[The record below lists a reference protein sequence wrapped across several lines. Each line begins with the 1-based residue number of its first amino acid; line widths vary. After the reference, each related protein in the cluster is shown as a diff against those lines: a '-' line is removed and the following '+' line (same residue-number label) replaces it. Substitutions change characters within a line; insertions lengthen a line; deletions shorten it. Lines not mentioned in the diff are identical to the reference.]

1 MDIQD
6 RNLWKQAAGE
16 RLAASFYDP
25 RKLVAIHTG
34 VAIGVSLVATLV
46 SHLLDRLI
54 AQTVGLGGLSTR
66 VNLESIR
73 MLVIL
78 LPGLLTIFWDAG
90 YRSAMLRIGRGEAV
104 MPRGL
109 LEGFQSFWPLLRHA
123 LLRGL
128 LGIPVGMLCWYAAE
142 ILFLLT
148 PFSAPMLEA
157 LAPVMES
164 GTLNQN
170 LMLDPAVQEAM
181 LQAAVPLLVLFGL
194 LLAAGLVLVY
204 FPMRMSVYA
213 LLEEPEKGALFAIR
227 KSSYLLRNC
236 KMHLFRLDLS
246 FWWYYLLRLLLAVV
260 CYLDVLLAALKVQT
274 GLSPMGLSLC
284 CYGLFL
290 VGALALSIGCRN
302 RVEET
307 YVQFYKALGQPQP
320 AAPAAPQKQPWG
332 N

>member
-25 RKLVAIHTG
+25 RRLVAIHTG

-90 YRSAMLRIGRGEAV
+90 YRGAMLRIGRGEAV

-213 LLEEPEKGALFAIR
+213 LLEEPEKGALFCHPEEQLPPPELQNAPFPAG
-227 KSSYLLRNC
+227 SQLLVV
-236 KMHLFRLDLS
+236 LS
-246 FWWYYLLRLLLAVV
+246 
-260 CYLDVLLAALKVQT
+260 
-274 GLSPMGLSLC
+274 
-284 CYGLFL
+284 
-290 VGALALSIGCRN
+290 
-302 RVEET
+302 
-307 YVQFYKALGQPQP
+307 
-320 AAPAAPQKQPWG
+320 AAPAAGGGVLPGCAAGGAEGADRTFPYGTVSVLLRTVPCGRPGFEHWLPQPG
-332 N
+332 GGDLCPVL